1 MSSLG
6 FVLKR
11 GKERP
16 EAVHISLEIVLL
28 IMYNFLNQTYR
39 VEAKDLPKSEIYGS
53 FLPDG
58 T

>member
-1 MSSLG
+1 MG
-6 FVLKR
+6 FVLER

-16 EAVHISLEIVLL
+16 KAVHISLAIVLL
-28 IMYNFLNQTYR
+28 IMYNFLNQTCR

>member
-16 EAVHISLEIVLL
+16 EAVHISLAIVLL
-28 IMYNFLNQTYR
+28 IMYNFLNQTCR
-39 VEAKDLPKSEIYGS
+39 VEAKDAPKQEVYGA
-53 FLPDG
+53 FLAYG